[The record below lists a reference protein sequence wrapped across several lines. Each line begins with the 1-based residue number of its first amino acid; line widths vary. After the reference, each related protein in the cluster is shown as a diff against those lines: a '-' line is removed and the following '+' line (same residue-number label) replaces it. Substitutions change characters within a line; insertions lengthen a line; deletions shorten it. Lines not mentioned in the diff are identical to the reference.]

1 MGLLG
6 QVPALGS
13 GVGSASLPPYC
24 GVRDGFSTQGVPD
37 RRSIYCAPTCVF
49 DLIVPLTREALKAPM
64 SVVSVMFPEA
74 GSC

>member
-37 RRSIYCAPTCVF
+37 RISVYCAPTCVF
-49 DLIVPLTREALKAPM
+49 DLIVPLTREAPKSPYECGLSDVP
-64 SVVSVMFPEA
+64 
-74 GSC
+74 